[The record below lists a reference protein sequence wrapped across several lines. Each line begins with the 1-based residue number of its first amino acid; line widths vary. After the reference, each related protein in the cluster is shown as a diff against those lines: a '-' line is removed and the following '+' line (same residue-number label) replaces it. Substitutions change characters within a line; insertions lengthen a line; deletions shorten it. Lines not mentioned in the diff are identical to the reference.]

1 MINAGGIISVYHE
14 QINDLDS
21 KKVMDMTSD
30 IFDKVTDVLKL
41 TSEKNISTFQA
52 AIHLAK
58 DRINKIETSLNKKI
72 IRKNMHWCNDIN
84 SSNYNKE
91 IINRRI
97 KSEKLFRKD
106 HKYDCL
112 ILIKYNHKRPI
123 KNKGSA
129 IFLHL
134 TKDYKKTA
142 GCIAVNKKDFF
153 IIAKI
158 LTKKSKIVI

>member
-1 MINAGGIISVYHE
+1 MI
-14 QINDLDS
+14 
-21 KKVMDMTSD
+21 
-30 IFDKVTDVLKL
+30 LKL
-41 TSEKNISTFQA
+41 INKDTLIIDEFKFKCCIGKNGLKTSKIEGDKSTPKGKFE
-52 AIHLAK
+52 LGTLYWRK

-91 IINRRI
+91 ITNRRI

-106 HKYDCL
+106 NKYDCL
-112 ILIKYNHKRPI
+112 ILIKYNYKRPI

>member
-1 MINAGGIISVYHE
+1 MI
-14 QINDLDS
+14 
-21 KKVMDMTSD
+21 
-30 IFDKVTDVLKL
+30 LKL
-41 TSEKNISTFQA
+41 INKDTLIIDEFKFKCCIGKNGLKTSKIEGDKGTPKGNFELGT
-52 AIHLAK
+52 LYWRK

-91 IINRRI
+91 ITNRKI

-106 HKYDCL
+106 NKYDCL
-112 ILIKYNHKRPI
+112 ILIKYNYKRPI

-158 LTKKSKIVI
+158 LTKKSRIVI

>member
-1 MINAGGIISVYHE
+1 MI
-14 QINDLDS
+14 
-21 KKVMDMTSD
+21 
-30 IFDKVTDVLKL
+30 LKL
-41 TSEKNISTFQA
+41 INKDTLIIDDFKFKCCIGKNGLKTSKIEGDKSTPKGKFE
-52 AIHLAK
+52 LGTLYWRK

-84 SSNYNKE
+84 SANYNKE
-91 IINRRI
+91 ITNRQI

-106 HKYDCL
+106 SKYDCF
-112 ILIKYNHKRPI
+112 ILIKYNYNRPI

-142 GCIAVNKKDFF
+142 GCVAVNKKDFF

>member
-1 MINAGGIISVYHE
+1 MI
-14 QINDLDS
+14 
-21 KKVMDMTSD
+21 
-30 IFDKVTDVLKL
+30 LKL
-41 TSEKNISTFQA
+41 INKDTLIIDEFKFKCCIGKNGLKTYKIEGDKSTPKGKFE
-52 AIHLAK
+52 LGTLYWRK

-91 IINRRI
+91 ITNRRI

-106 HKYDCL
+106 NKYDCL
-112 ILIKYNHKRPI
+112 ILIKYNYKRPI

-142 GCIAVNKKDFF
+142 GCIALKKKDFF